1 MPKVTRKEYAPQ
13 VNSVKDQDVY
23 DLDSECE
30 KANERKRLAEILS
43 PSENS
48 SSSSVSLS
56 TSEYASL
63 NTSSRTSALQLRA
76 SKSKTSCEDAATSRK
91 HSRHDL
97 QVSDENDPS
106 TSDQNACS
114 RYKRLSN
121 DTPGALSVNM
131 LGRSTLGG
139 SVEANAEDSEHN
151 VRLRQL
157 KTSSWFG
164 KPPMSRQ
171 EEAEKG
177 TEVALRKMLT
187 SFSSRLD
194 GDISTH
200 VLAETDV
207 KTVMSRFPTLQDRDL
222 EMTKDALYFNSF
234 FYSSKSQNKEIKEIA
249 GALHAVLVG
258 QDVQRVSFFLLF
270 IKEHSLVI

>member
-43 PSENS
+43 PIENS
-48 SSSSVSLS
+48 SSSSFSLS
-56 TSEYASL
+56 TSGYASL
-63 NTSSRTSALQLRA
+63 NSSSRTSALPLRA
-76 SKSKTSCEDAATSRK
+76 SNSLTSCEAAVTSRK
-91 HSRHDL
+91 HRRDDL

-106 TSDQNACS
+106 TSDQNACN

-164 KPPMSRQ
+164 KPPMSSQ

-207 KTVMSRFPTLQDRDL
+207 KTVMSRFPPLQDRDL

-249 GALHAVLVG
+249 GALQAVLVG
-258 QDVQRVSFFLLF
+258 QDIQRVSFFLIF
-270 IKEHSLVI
+270 IKEHLLS